1 MNKKT
6 AVTFAA
12 TAILMVAFIVGAVAL
27 YNTLSEENPADSA
40 LRPPTGRPGGAD
52 RPPSGQGGGNGNTAS
67 GGENGG
73 TGVNGENGGTG
84 GNGEN
89 SGQNSDQNSGQNSGT
104 GTPPEEPGGGS
115 AGQPADGEEDQR
127 VTAPDFTVQDLDGN
141 DVKLS
146 DLLGKPVVLNF
157 WASWCPPCKREMPD
171 FNAVFGE
178 LGGDVHF
185 MMVCMVDG
193 ARETKE
199 TGAAFI
205 AENGYAFPIYF
216 DIRQEA
222 AILYGVRSIPTTM
235 FIDSGGYIITKAEGS
250 IDEDT
255 LRLGISYIAG

>member
-6 AVTFAA
+6 VVLFAVTAVLA
-12 TAILMVAFIVGAVAL
+12 VAFVAGAVVL
-27 YNTLSEENPADSA
+27 YNALSEENPAGSA
-40 LRPPTGRPGGAD
+40 LRPPSGQPGGAD
-52 RPPSGQGGGNGNTAS
+52 RPPPGQGGGNG
-67 GGENGG
+67 GNGNAA
-73 TGVNGENGGTG
+73 TGG
-84 GNGEN
+84 GNGEDGWN
-89 SGQNSDQNSGQNSGT
+89 GGNGNAATGGGNGGNGEDSGQNGGT
-104 GTPPEEPGGGS
+104 GTPPEGPGDG
-115 AGQPADGEEDQR
+115 AGQPPDGEDDQR
-127 VTAPDFTVQDLDGN
+127 VAAPDFTVQDINGN

-171 FNAVFGE
+171 FNVVFEE
-178 LGGDVHF
+178 LGDDIHF

-205 AENGYAFPIYF
+205 ADSGYTFPIYF

-222 AILYGVRSIPTTM
+222 SILYGVRSIPTSM

-255 LRLGISYIAG
+255 LRLGISYITG